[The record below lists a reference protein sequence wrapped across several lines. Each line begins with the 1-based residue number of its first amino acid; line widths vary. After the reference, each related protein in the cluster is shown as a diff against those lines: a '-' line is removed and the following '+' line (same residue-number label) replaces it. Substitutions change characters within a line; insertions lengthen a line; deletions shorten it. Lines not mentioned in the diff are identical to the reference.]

1 MNKLKHLFRESKYR
15 YLYLCFLCFVTM
27 SVCNIVTGNCRLFGT
42 EQSARDIIANI
53 LTVNV
58 FTSAFVV
65 ICFMILNKDLAMF
78 RKKHVFW
85 AILVSVLY
93 LVAISFVFKF
103 ILLDEMWITVPIVMS
118 VLLIILFAVL
128 FSGIYSKN

>member
-1 MNKLKHLFRESKYR
+1 
-15 YLYLCFLCFVTM
+15 M